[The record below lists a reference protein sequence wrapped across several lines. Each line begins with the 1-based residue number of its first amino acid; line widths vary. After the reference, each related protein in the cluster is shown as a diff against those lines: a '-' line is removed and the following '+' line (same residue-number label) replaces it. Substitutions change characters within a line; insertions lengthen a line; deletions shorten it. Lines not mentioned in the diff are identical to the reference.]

1 MAQAPPPPNSDSN
14 DPYDRLGLKP
24 GASFEAVQNAKVARL
39 AELPADDMKGRAQV
53 EAAYDAVLMQSL
65 KERQLGQLTGAA
77 ATASKQEAGGSSSG
91 PLSGGNLPRLPS
103 LPALPKPQLSIA
115 MPELNLA
122 EGEQLWQPLAAQGLL
137 LMVLLLV
144 GQQAGTPELL
154 LSVAALITIANL
166 QRRSRTFFR
175 SVGLTVLVLI
185 VGTLLGGLTSSGLA
199 ASGLPI
205 TASQLAALPTLILL
219 AALSVLVD

>member
-39 AELPADDMKGRAQV
+39 AELPADDMKARAQV

-137 LMVLLLV
+137 LVVLLLV

-154 LSVAALITIANL
+154 LSVAAAPQPQVFP
-166 QRRSRTFFR
+166 QRRPHGAGADRGHLAGGSNQQRPGCFR
-175 SVGLTVLVLI
+175 SANNGLSIGGPSDLDPVG
-185 VGTLLGGLTSSGLA
+185 GSLGLG
-199 ASGLPI
+199 
-205 TASQLAALPTLILL
+205 
-219 AALSVLVD
+219 

>member
-1 MAQAPPPPNSDSN
+1 MAQAPPPANSDSN
-14 DPYDRLGLKP
+14 DPYERLGLKP

-39 AELPADDMKGRAQV
+39 AELPADDMKARAQV

-103 LPALPKPQLSIA
+103 LPAMPKPQLSIA

-137 LMVLLLV
+137 LVALLLV

-154 LSVAALITIANL
+154 LSL
-166 QRRSRTFFR
+166 SRTDHHRQPAAPQPQIFPWCWPHGLGADRWHLAGRACQQWLSWIWFANYR
-175 SVGLTVLVLI
+175 SSIGGLAHLDPAGRSLSVG
-185 VGTLLGGLTSSGLA
+185 
-199 ASGLPI
+199 
-205 TASQLAALPTLILL
+205 
-219 AALSVLVD
+219 

>member
-91 PLSGGNLPRLPS
+91 PLSGGNLPR
-103 LPALPKPQLSIA
+103 
-115 MPELNLA
+115 
-122 EGEQLWQPLAAQGLL
+122 
-137 LMVLLLV
+137 
-144 GQQAGTPELL
+144 
-154 LSVAALITIANL
+154 
-166 QRRSRTFFR
+166 
-175 SVGLTVLVLI
+175 
-185 VGTLLGGLTSSGLA
+185 
-199 ASGLPI
+199 
-205 TASQLAALPTLILL
+205 
-219 AALSVLVD
+219 

>member
-1 MAQAPPPPNSDSN
+1 
-14 DPYDRLGLKP
+14 
-24 GASFEAVQNAKVARL
+24 
-39 AELPADDMKGRAQV
+39 
-53 EAAYDAVLMQSL
+53 
-65 KERQLGQLTGAA
+65 
-77 ATASKQEAGGSSSG
+77 
-91 PLSGGNLPRLPS
+91 
-103 LPALPKPQLSIA
+103 

-137 LMVLLLV
+137 LVVLLLV
-144 GQQAGTPELL
+144 GQQSGTPELL

-166 QRRSRTFFR
+166 QRRSRKFFR
-175 SVGLTVLVLI
+175 SVGLTLLVLI